1 MSGKAI
7 CTNNREHKNFI
18 ATAIVYQDW
27 VVDESGNFIEVQ
39 NECSQVYIK
48 PNMDQEWTCSDCG
61 AVAKTVDVAELNVII
76 EQHNRLH
83 DIANLPRRRSKT
95 DHD

>member
-1 MSGKAI
+1 MSDKAI

-27 VVDESGNFIEVQ
+27 IVDEAGSFIEVQ

-48 PNMDQEWTCSDCG
+48 PEMGQEWTCSDCG
-61 AVAKTVDVAELNVII
+61 AVAKIEEVIDAK
-76 EQHNRLH
+76 E
-83 DIANLPRRRSKT
+83 
-95 DHD
+95 